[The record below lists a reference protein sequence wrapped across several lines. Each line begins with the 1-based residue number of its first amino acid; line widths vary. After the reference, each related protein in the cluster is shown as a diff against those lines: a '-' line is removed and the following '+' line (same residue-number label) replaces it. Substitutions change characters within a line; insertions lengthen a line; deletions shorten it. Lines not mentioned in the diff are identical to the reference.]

1 MTGAVGTAAGTAP
14 ATMPRIVQYARSPR
28 YRTRLGAVFAGA
40 RRQEEGIC
48 VAALVTWTGLPLA
61 LWVAALGALAGAL
74 LGAFGFTPTG
84 LASDL
89 HLNESVGVLGALLGA
104 LGGLAAGFAV
114 IYLIF
119 FHSLAAFA
127 GAVLSGLIVGSV
139 TLWVL
144 LVAEPLAMA
153 ARGYRELS
161 RRESERLYPL
171 LQRAGARMG
180 LSVVPA
186 LWISDSQK
194 PAAWSHPGAIVVT
207 RGLLGEADASEAG
220 PRSDLDDGALG
231 AILAHELHHWAV
243 GDPVGLRAVWACC
256 WPVVAIYNAA
266 AWLRTRSGVLGA
278 VGWLLLWPAW
288 LTVKLIVVPVMASA
302 SRQNE
307 YEADWAAAGLG
318 DDYRLGLRRALTE
331 LAVWEK
337 PRTGWED
344 ALAATHPPVE
354 LRLERLEAGYG
365 TASAAST
372 APANPQWYAVNV
384 RATGL
389 PIRALTDKKALGTAL
404 DAHRAVVA
412 YQDAYRTGDQRRI
425 ARAKQRSDR
434 ATRAFLDA
442 VRAGLRSGG
451 DDPKVYFPE
460 NRAHTVNI
468 TLPDV
473 DVVISDAPVS
483 QPALVSSGAAPMRAP
498 APVAATPSEPAT
510 VAPAAAP
517 ASPVQVAVGSGNG
530 PKPQPAPSQRRAA
543 SPGSDRAISP
553 PEAKPGP
560 GTSKKPAA
568 TKPALKPPPPDDTGA
583 AARWLGQ
590 PGADAPAAP
599 KRRSSRMPP
608 RS

>member
-1 MTGAVGTAAGTAP
+1 MTGAVGTATGTTA
-14 ATMPRIVQYARSPR
+14 ATMPRIVQYGRSPR

-89 HLNESVGVLGALLGA
+89 HLNESVGVLGAVLGA

-278 VGWLLLWPAW
+278 IGWLLLWPAW

-365 TASAAST
+365 TASRAGHGTREAGVVCGERAGDRTADPRPDGQEGPRLRPGRSPRSSGVPGRVPHRRSAPDRQGQAEIRSRDASVSRRRSCR
-372 APANPQWYAVNV
+372 PAVWRRRPQGVLPRESRTHRQHHPARRRRRDLR
-384 RATGL
+384 RARTSACTG
-389 PIRALTDKKALGTAL
+389 RARFGTGAS
-404 DAHRAVVA
+404 A
-412 YQDAYRTGDQRRI
+412 RTGRGY
-425 ARAKQRSDR
+425 S
-434 ATRAFLDA
+434 
-442 VRAGLRSGG
+442 VRAGRGRPSGRTR
-451 DDPKVYFPE
+451 V
-460 NRAHTVNI
+460 AHPGRRREWT
-468 TLPDV
+468 
-473 DVVISDAPVS
+473 
-483 QPALVSSGAAPMRAP
+483 QHE
-498 APVAATPSEPAT
+498 AAT
-510 VAPAAAP
+510 
-517 ASPVQVAVGSGNG
+517 GSVPRRGRQSRIG
-530 PKPQPAPSQRRAA
+530 SSHQPTR
-543 SPGSDRAISP
+543 G
-553 PEAKPGP
+553 EAE
-560 GTSKKPAA
+560 
-568 TKPALKPPPPDDTGA
+568 
-583 AARWLGQ
+583 
-590 PGADAPAAP
+590 
-599 KRRSSRMPP
+599 SSRIHEA
-608 RS
+608 RGLQACAEATSA

>member
-1 MTGAVGTAAGTAP
+1 
-14 ATMPRIVQYARSPR
+14 
-28 YRTRLGAVFAGA
+28 
-40 RRQEEGIC
+40 
-48 VAALVTWTGLPLA
+48 
-61 LWVAALGALAGAL
+61 
-74 LGAFGFTPTG
+74 
-84 LASDL
+84 
-89 HLNESVGVLGALLGA
+89 
-104 LGGLAAGFAV
+104 
-114 IYLIF
+114 
-119 FHSLAAFA
+119 
-127 GAVLSGLIVGSV
+127 
-139 TLWVL
+139 
-144 LVAEPLAMA
+144 MA

-243 GDPVGLRAVWACC
+243 GDPVGLRAVWACF

-344 ALAATHPPVE
+344 ALAATHPPIE

-365 TASAAST
+365 TASG
-372 APANPQWYAVNV
+372 AVH
-384 RATGL
+384 
-389 PIRALTDKKALGTAL
+389 GTR
-404 DAHRAVVA
+404 DAGVVC
-412 YQDAYRTGDQRRI
+412 GE
-425 ARAKQRSDR
+425 
-434 ATRAFLDA
+434 
-442 VRAGLRSGG
+442 RAGDRTADPRPDGQEGPRLRPGR
-451 DDPKVYFPE
+451 PP
-460 NRAHTVNI
+460 R
-468 TLPDV
+468 
-473 DVVISDAPVS
+473 
-483 QPALVSSGAAPMRAP
+483 SSG
-498 APVAATPSEPAT
+498 V
-510 VAPAAAP
+510 
-517 ASPVQVAVGSGNG
+517 
-530 PKPQPAPSQRRAA
+530 
-543 SPGSDRAISP
+543 PGGVSH
-553 PEAKPGP
+553 
-560 GTSKKPAA
+560 
-568 TKPALKPPPPDDTGA
+568 
-583 AARWLGQ
+583 
-590 PGADAPAAP
+590 
-599 KRRSSRMPP
+599 RRSSAGSPGPSRDQIARRERFSTLFVPACGLAATTP
-608 RS
+608 RRTSQRIAPTPSTSLCPTSTS